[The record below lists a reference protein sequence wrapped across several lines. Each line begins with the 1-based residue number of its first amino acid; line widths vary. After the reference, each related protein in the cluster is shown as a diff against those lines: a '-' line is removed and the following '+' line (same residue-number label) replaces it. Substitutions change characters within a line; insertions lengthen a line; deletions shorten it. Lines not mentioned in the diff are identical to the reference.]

1 MSDVAS
7 GGSEKK
13 KKINEEGVSNEE
25 HNKNKNSR
33 NPKRIHNQYNTV
45 KFKGKVEGML
55 TLGVKD
61 FCDFFCK

>member
-33 NPKRIHNQYNTV
+33 NPK
-45 KFKGKVEGML
+45 
-55 TLGVKD
+55 KD
-61 FCDFFCK
+61 TQPV